1 MSALGQIEHILAPV
15 LAASAVGVLALAVKA
30 SMRKPKLQL
39 KGFEYQTQSPTP
51 YVVARA
57 IGFLAVRI
65 ATAKKVR
72 RGGQISKALPEALDL
87 LRLCI
92 DAGLGLDAA
101 LSRVSL
107 AVSGPLA
114 EELGALVTQARLGG
128 SRSKVIAKQLQ
139 SIASPPYR
147 RFLRAI
153 EQAET
158 LGVRISQ
165 VVDQLAQDARSEQKD
180 SAREQAQ
187 KVTVKILMPLMLCFL
202 PAVFIVVLGPAL
214 VQLVKALSLL

>member
-1 MSALGQIEHILAPV
+1 
-15 LAASAVGVLALAVKA
+15 
-30 SMRKPKLQL
+30 MRKPRLQL
-39 KGFEYQTQSPTP
+39 KGFELHTESPNP
-51 YVVARA
+51 SAAERA
-57 IGFLAVRI
+57 TGFLSARI
-65 ATAKKVR
+65 STVKRAS
-72 RGGQISKALPEALDL
+72 RGRQISKALPDALDL

-128 SRSKVIAKQLQ
+128 SRSNLISQQLQ

-153 EQAET
+153 EHAET
-158 LGVRISQ
+158 LGVPISQ

-187 KVTVKILMPLMLCFL
+187 KVSVKILLPLMLCFL